1 MPAQFRPTLWPGT
14 VIAQPPL
21 RPLLDVEVNG
31 DWVLWHIAPRQGK
44 AVHLPPDFYLHE
56 LLETPPADLEAAAAL
71 MRTYGPLV
79 DTDRNDLDIE
89 AQSSLENV
97 PFDPDDG
104 PGRVGH
110 HRRDVEVHLSL
121 AHETIRTWL
130 ACQTEGGIE
139 ALVEA
144 EVDEQQLEQFRLDN
158 PDNVHEVTLDDL
170 RKMMVSSR
178 LSALESALNAALSK
192 FSIGIGGL
200 EERRATIYSASFLQ
214 LYNHMAERATVRHC
228 ANEPC
233 RRPFVR
239 QRGRAEFGQNRTE
252 GVKYCSRECA
262 RAQAQRELRRRRRAT
277 PTSGSGTPL

>member
-21 RPLLDVEVNG
+21 RPLLDVEVDGN
-31 DWVLWHIAPRQGK
+31 WVLWRIAPRQEE

-79 DTDRNDLDIE
+79 DMDRNDLDFE
-89 AQSSLENV
+89 AQSWLEDV
-97 PFDPDDG
+97 PLDPDDG
-104 PGRVGH
+104 PWRVGH

-121 AHETIRTWL
+121 AHEAIRTWL

-158 PDNVHEVTLDDL
+158 PDNVREVTLDDL
-170 RKMMVSSR
+170 REMMVASR
-178 LSALESALNAALSK
+178 LSALESVLNAALSK

-200 EERRATIYSASFLQ
+200 EKREATIYSASFLQ

-262 RAQAQRELRRRRRAT
+262 RAQAQRELRRRRRAA
-277 PTSGSGTPL
+277 PTSGSGTPV